1 MQQRALDLENLLQ
14 NPAIHRADRS
24 AVNKHSGI
32 STGFRELDHT
42 LPEGGWQASG
52 LTEILTDQQGV
63 GELSLLM
70 PALAR
75 LSEEKRW
82 ITWIAP
88 PHIPY
93 GPALMA
99 HGVDL
104 SRVLLVH
111 TSPGADTL
119 WALEQALSAGTCGAV
134 LGWLDNQAM
143 DHKILRRLKLAA
155 KAGQSAGFLFRTLRC
170 VENPSP
176 ADLRLVLE
184 NMDNGLEVHVL
195 KCRGRSGVSLM
206 LDVEHA
212 LAEPVFPNAN
222 TGYRR
227 ARHYRH

>member
-14 NPAIHRADRS
+14 NPAIRRADRA
-24 AVNKHSGI
+24 AVGRVPGI
-32 STGFRELDHT
+32 STGFRRLDRA
-42 LPEGGWQASG
+42 LPEAGWPVSG

-75 LSEEKRW
+75 LSEERRW
-82 ITWIAP
+82 IAWVAP

-99 HGVDL
+99 HGIDL

-111 TSPGADTL
+111 TPPGADTL

-134 LGWLDNQAM
+134 LGWLGGESA
-143 DHKILRRLKLAA
+143 DHKVLRRLKLAA
-155 KAGQSAGFLFRTLRC
+155 KAGRSTGFLFRGLRC
-170 VENPSP
+170 VETPSP
-176 ADLRLVLE
+176 ADLRLILE
-184 NMDNGLEVHVL
+184 NVNEGLEVHVL
-195 KCRGRSGVSLM
+195 KCRGRSGMSVM

-212 LAEPVFPNAN
+212 LAESVFPNTD

>member
-14 NPAIHRADRS
+14 SPAIRRADR
-24 AVNKHSGI
+24 ATIGNDPGI
-32 STGFRELDHT
+32 STGFRELDRV

-52 LTEILTDQQGV
+52 LTEVLTDQQGV

-75 LSEEKRW
+75 LSKERRW
-82 ITWIAP
+82 IAWIAP

-93 GPALMA
+93 GPALEA
-99 HGVDL
+99 HDVDL

-111 TSPGADTL
+111 TTPGNDTL

-134 LGWLDNQAM
+134 LGWLGAEPM

-155 KAGQSAGFLFRTLRC
+155 KAGQSAGFLFRGLRC
-170 VENPSP
+170 VETPSP

-184 NMDNGLEVHVL
+184 NMDEGLEVHVL
-195 KCRGRSGVSLM
+195 KCRGRSGVSVM
-206 LDVEHA
+206 LDVEYA
-212 LAEPVFPNAN
+212 LAEPVFPNVD

-227 ARHYRH
+227 ARYYRH